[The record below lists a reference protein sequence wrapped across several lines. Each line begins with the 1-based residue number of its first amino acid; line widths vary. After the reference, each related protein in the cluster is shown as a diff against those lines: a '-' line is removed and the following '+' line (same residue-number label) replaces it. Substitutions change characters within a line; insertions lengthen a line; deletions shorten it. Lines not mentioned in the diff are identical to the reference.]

1 MLQDIEMEFS
11 GIHEF
16 TKAIH
21 TLAEVVAD
29 SGLDME
35 IEIYVL
41 KDGEKTRVAV
51 GAIDNANLKII
62 KQQQKR

>member
-1 MLQDIEMEFS
+1 MPQNIEMEFS
-11 GIHEF
+11 DTSQFAE
-16 TKAIH
+16 AIH

-29 SGLDME
+29 SGFDLE

-41 KDGEKTRVAV
+41 KGKTRKRVAV

-62 KQQQKR
+62 KQQQKT